1 MRDRRGSVYV
11 VEPMHF
17 SFIHLLRKSD
27 FETLCHPAWKQALRW
42 LERSL
47 AAIDSEPRQARKG
60 ATVVIDSGAEVWLFE
75 SPPNNRRAHY
85 ELSSSCTKVATI
97 QLLSNGWARACR

>member
-1 MRDRRGSVYV
+1 MGEREFMVFVQVENGGISCGFTCVGESISRHFAALLKGKGHGGSNG
-11 VEPMHF
+11 P
-17 SFIHLLRKSD
+17 
-27 FETLCHPAWKQALRW
+27 
-42 LERSL
+42 L

-85 ELSSSCTKVATI
+85 ELSSSCTKVATV
-97 QLLSNGWARACR
+97 